1 VIGLQKQVALAGSI
15 RQVDTR
21 IRQTVA
27 FRSKN
32 KYIEM
37 HINEAVSHMRQKGEV
52 NKYIYIYI

>member
-1 VIGLQKQVALAGSI
+1 VVGLQKQVALAGSI

-21 IRQTVA
+21 IRQTEA

-37 HINEAVSHMRQKGEV
+37 HINKAVRHLTPKGEV
-52 NKYIYIYI
+52 NKYI